1 MTELKNMTLSA
12 EEIELIRVFRQCD
25 SDRREYVLYFLRK
38 FCEIGWDGAA
48 HMIQGAM
55 NAKDSFERE
64 QKIKKAISYGRKV
77 HHTYVVLVYICSIIS
92 SYLFRIIISYL
103 SDN

>member
-1 MTELKNMTLSA
+1 MSGLKNMTISS
-12 EEIELIRVFRQCD
+12 EEIELIRAFRQCN
-25 SDRREYVLYFLRK
+25 SDRREYILYFLRK

-64 QKIKKAISYGRKV
+64 QKIKKAINYGRKI
-77 HHTYVVLVYICSIIS
+77 HHTYNSSKIQTQFGNLTIIS
-92 SYLFRIIISYL
+92 
-103 SDN
+103 DGKKE

>member
-1 MTELKNMTLSA
+1 MIGLKNMTLSA
-12 EEIELIRVFRQCD
+12 EEIELIRVLRQCD
-25 SDRREYVLYFLRK
+25 SDRGEYVLYFLRK

-77 HHTYVVLVYICSIIS
+77 CHTYNGSKIQAQFGNLTIIS
-92 SYLFRIIISYL
+92 
-103 SDN
+103 NGKKE

>member
-1 MTELKNMTLSA
+1 MTGLKNMTLSA

-64 QKIKKAISYGRKV
+64 QKIKKAISYGKKV
-77 HHTYVVLVYICSIIS
+77 RHTYDGSKIQAQFGNLTIIS
-92 SYLFRIIISYL
+92 VGKKE
-103 SDN
+103 

>member
-64 QKIKKAISYGRKV
+64 KKIKKAISYGRKV
-77 HHTYVVLVYICSIIS
+77 PHTYNGSKIQAQFGNLTIIS
-92 SYLFRIIISYL
+92 GEKKE
-103 SDN
+103 